1 MTSSRVSAGSA
12 DRELLRRLVDA
23 DEVLRRGIAHALHDD
38 AVQALAASVM
48 HLGLIP
54 NKVQGVADLPAYT
67 RASENL
73 KHGIRSARDLL
84 LRLRAPL
91 LAEQGPGPALDQE
104 LDMVG
109 RVTGC
114 ATRVDWAVP
123 ARHDRLL
130 ETVVFRAAQE
140 AIVNAERHAKASTIT
155 ITACLRRGALVVE
168 VADDGARVRPRRARR
183 RRARPGQAAGRAGRR
198 QSHGHLQAGQ
208 RDDGHHLRA
217 DQLLNPRS
225 PVAVARVASGQTC
238 HRPQ

>member
-54 NKVQGVADLPAYT
+54 SKVQGVADLPAYT

-155 ITACLRRGALVVE
+155 ITACLHRGALVVE
-168 VADDGARVRPRRARR
+168 VADDGAGFGLGAPAGGGLDRARQR
-183 RRARPGQAAGRAGRR
+183 VELVGGSLTATSRPGRGTTITICVPIN
-198 QSHGHLQAGQ
+198 S
-208 RDDGHHLRA
+208 
-217 DQLLNPRS
+217 
-225 PVAVARVASGQTC
+225 
-238 HRPQ
+238 